1 MLIFV
6 LSIIAK
12 GQEVI
17 VIDQENN
24 PVSKVAAFNSSKTK
38 SSLSNSEGIIN
49 LSGYDIKNIPA
60 QEFRSYVGYCPQK
73 VQLFTGS
80 IYENITAGYESA
92 TEDEVIEAAT
102 QSCAHDFI
110 AKLPGGYNYQLLD
123 GGSNLSG
130 GQRQA
135 IAITRSLIRK
145 PKLLI
150 LDEPTSSMDSNTEQ
164 VIINNIMS
172 LNYNPTVVVSTHRTN
187 HLVRTDKIAVLVD
200 GKLAAFG
207 PREDIL
213 KETKSE

>member
-1 MLIFV
+1 MP
-6 LSIIAK
+6 S
-12 GQEVI
+12 
-17 VIDQENN
+17 
-24 PVSKVAAFNSSKTK
+24 
-38 SSLSNSEGIIN
+38 
-49 LSGYDIKNIPA
+49 
-60 QEFRSYVGYCPQK
+60 K

-80 IYENITAGYESA
+80 IYENITAGHESA

-187 HLVRTDKIAVLVD
+187 HLV
-200 GKLAAFG
+200 KLIKLLF
-207 PREDIL
+207 
-213 KETKSE
+213 